1 MTLLNISA
9 IELIPQ
15 QPPFVF
21 VDTLLEVE
29 EDSFKAEYIVKPNTP
44 LSDENYF
51 TEAGIVE
58 FVAQSMAAHTGY
70 ISEHKA
76 SMGLIGAVKNLAIHE
91 VPKVG
96 EVLRSEIKILNRV
109 FNVTFV
115 QAKVFIQDR
124 EIAHCELKVA
134 DPE

>member
-1 MTLLNISA
+1 MPLLNISA
-9 IELIPQ
+9 LELIPQ

-21 VDTLLEVE
+21 VDKLIEVE
-29 EDSFKAEYIVKPNTP
+29 EDSFTAEYIVKPNTP
-44 LSDENYF
+44 LSDDNCF

-70 ISEHKA
+70 VSEKRA
-76 SMGLIGAVKNLAIHE
+76 NMGLIGAVKNLAIHE

-96 EVLRSEIKILNRV
+96 EVLRSEIKILNRI

-115 QAKVFIQDR
+115 QAKVFALNE
-124 EIAHCELKVA
+124 EIASCELKVA